1 MSQKNY
7 LTLDDEFIRYCE
19 LNKITDTEKFAKKV
33 FGAGFNITKYGE
45 SPPGFNSKERII
57 EKEIIKEVPVETI
70 VEKVVEVIKEVPIE
84 KVVEVIKEVPVEKVV
99 YITNEEETEQKIF
112 QQKQEFEEEKRKFS
126 TKRLLN

>member
-33 FGAGFNITKYGE
+33 FGTGFNITKYGE
-45 SPPGFNSKERII
+45 SPPGFNSRERII

-70 VEKVVEVIKEVPIE
+70 VEKVENQKLKDELNT
-84 KVVEVIKEVPVEKVV
+84 
-99 YITNEEETEQKIF
+99 ITKSLEGLGKKGKLMKDSNLSSLYDE
-112 QQKQEFEEEKRKFS
+112 
-126 TKRLLN
+126 